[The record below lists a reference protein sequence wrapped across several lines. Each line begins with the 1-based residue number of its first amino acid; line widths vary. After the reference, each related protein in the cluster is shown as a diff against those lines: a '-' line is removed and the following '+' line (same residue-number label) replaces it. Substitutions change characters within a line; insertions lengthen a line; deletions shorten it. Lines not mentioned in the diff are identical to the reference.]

1 MYALLITSRCDILT
15 SLLLLVKLFFGGMAG
30 KWGIL
35 FWFQYLGGSG
45 VAELFSVL
53 EMWWL
58 GFWAQQY
65 ALRDAGD
72 VQVSL

>member
-1 MYALLITSRCDILT
+1 MFYFPVLEIRRTDVTA
-15 SLLLLVKLFFGGMAG
+15 VKLFFDGMAG
-30 KWGIL
+30 KWPFL
-35 FWFQYLGGSG
+35 FWFQYLGGSTA
-45 VAELFSVL
+45 AELFSVL

-58 GFWAQQY
+58 GFWAKQY